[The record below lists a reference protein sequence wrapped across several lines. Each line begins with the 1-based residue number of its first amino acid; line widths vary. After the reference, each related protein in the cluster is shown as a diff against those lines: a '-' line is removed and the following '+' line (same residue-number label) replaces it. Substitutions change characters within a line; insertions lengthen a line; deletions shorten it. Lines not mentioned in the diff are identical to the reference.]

1 MTLRYASLGSGSSG
15 NALVIEAR
23 CAGETTRL
31 LLDCGFSVRETEK
44 RLARLNLTGHDIDA
58 ILVTHEH
65 DDHIGGV
72 ARFARKF
79 GTALYMS
86 RGTYLSVL
94 NHNHSCEHLNVNF
107 CTDHRSFAIK
117 NIHVNPYTVPHDAR
131 EPLQFTF
138 QCNDVHLGVLTDV
151 GHITP
156 TVVRALQ
163 GCHGLVLEYNYDAQ
177 MMAQSKYP
185 PTLRHRITGDYGHL
199 DNTIAQELLLQLIHS
214 DLHHVHAAHVSQN
227 NNDATKVASLL
238 NQALAPHQIP
248 YHVACQDEGFD
259 WFSVEVRAALSA

>member
-23 CAGETTRL
+23 GANSTTRL

-44 RLARLNLTGHDIDA
+44 RLARLELNATDIDA

-79 GTALYMS
+79 GTPLYMS

-94 NHNHSCEHLNVNF
+94 NHNHSCAQLNVQF
-107 CTDHRSFAIK
+107 CADKQPFHIK
-117 NIHVNPYTVPHDAR
+117 DIEIKPYTVPHDAR

-138 QCNDVHLGVLTDV
+138 HSNQIQLGVLTDI

-156 TVVRALQ
+156 SVVKALQ

-177 MMAQSKYP
+177 MMAQSTKYP
-185 PTLRHRITGDYGHL
+185 PSLKQRITGNYGHL
-199 DNTIAQELLLQLIHS
+199 DNNVAQQLLLQLIH
-214 DLHHVHAAHVSQN
+214 DELHHVHAAHISTN
-227 NNDATKVASLL
+227 NNDVAVVERLL
-238 NQALAPHQIP
+238 QTALSPTQTP
-248 YHVACQDEGFD
+248 YTVACQNDGFD
-259 WFSVEVRAALSA
+259 WFSVEATLFA